1 MPNEVLKPPSPVADR
16 AHTPFHNEGAVNKP
30 VMLSGGKMLAID
42 LEKSRRFYAEFC
54 GLETVRH
61 KPNGL
66 LLRDG
71 RHRLGGPYWYIE
83 VIQRDTIERP
93 QHMLN
98 HWGIDLADNAAV
110 DRCCDLARRHAAE
123 YGIKY
128 VQDPHVQHGD
138 YAFYLTDRDDNWW
151 EFQTQREHRS
161 VRPDQGDIIPT
172 YRPTAFPPGEPRR
185 LGAK

>member
-1 MPNEVLKPPSPVADR
+1 MPNEALKPPPAT
-16 AHTPFHNEGAVNKP
+16 AGLLHTPFHNENAINKP
-30 VMLSGGKMLAID
+30 LALAGGKMLAID
-42 LEKSRRFYAEFC
+42 LEKSRRFYTEFC

-71 RHRLGGPYWYIE
+71 RHRLGRPYWYIE

-98 HWGIDLADNAAV
+98 HWGIDLKDDAAV
-110 DRCCDLARRHAAE
+110 DRCCELARRHKDE

-138 YAFYLTDRDDNWW
+138 YAFYMTDRDDNWW
-151 EFQTQREHRS
+151 EFQTHREHRS
-161 VRPDQGDIIPT
+161 VRPGEGDIIPT
-172 YRPTAFPPGEPRR
+172 YRPTVFPPGEPRR
-185 LGAK
+185 SRAK